1 MGNFMSHP
9 LLKPVSSKAVQGKA
23 FDWECSTVQIG
34 HDATGAGYVDFEGT
48 WEEDGGVS
56 QLLCA
61 GTEHGELARLLRD
74 CFVRKS

>member
-56 QLLCA
+56 QLLCRYILDM
-61 GTEHGELARLLRD
+61 E
-74 CFVRKS
+74 S